1 MYFRNLVLSA
11 FIIAIVVGAIF
22 SVYQAVFIT
31 PIIVDSE
38 VYEVLEPATNHVEAW
53 VPEDGLERESWSFV
67 TNFLLCFAYGLVLL
81 SIMATQTSVTAVKGL
96 LWGTAAYLSFFVAP
110 SLGLPPEIPGM
121 EAANLEGRQSWWL
134 LTVILTA
141 IALWLI
147 AFYSPMSKVVGVLL
161 LLIPHFIGAP
171 QPEIGGF
178 INTDPK
184 AIEALTQLWHDFIIQ
199 TSLANALLW
208 LLIGG
213 LSGYLIEKFIYSIDK
228 KNTGSV

>member
-213 LSGYLIEKFIYSIDK
+213 LSGYLIKKFIYSIDN
-228 KNTGSV
+228 KNTGPA

>member
-22 SVYQAVFIT
+22 SIYQAVFIT
-31 PIIVDSE
+31 PIIIDSE

-53 VPEDGLERESWSFV
+53 APEDGLERGSWSFV
-67 TNFLLCFAYGLVLL
+67 TNFLLCFSYGLVLL
-81 SIMATQTSVTAVKGL
+81 SVMATQTSVTAVKGL
-96 LWGTAAYLSFFVAP
+96 LWGTAAYISFFVAP

-134 LTVILTA
+134 LTVILTV

-147 AFYSPMSKVVGVLL
+147 AFYSPISKFVGILL

-171 QPEIGGF
+171 QPEIDGF

-184 AIEALTQLWHDFIIQ
+184 AIEALTQLWHNFIIQ

-213 LSGYLIEKFIYSIDK
+213 LSGYLVEKFIYSIDN